1 MQKKFFVFL
10 VALVWAFSLA
20 GASIS
25 LSHVGIK
32 GPSSNPVIPGQ
43 TVYIKVDYSLTDFDE
58 EFGSV
63 DGVCASTSGPYDKA
77 RIYWYESTDGSGS
90 PLSYTDATASRI
102 ERGGIVNSVTYI
114 DSVSITLPTPTGAAE
129 NANSFKIRVRVYGDD
144 GDANTITSSLVTST
158 GYFTG
163 YSAYLQINTNTAP
176 YATNV
181 KITNPVYAKVGQTI
195 YGDYDYNDDEN
206 DEESGTTFR
215 WLISDSQSGT
225 YTAISGAT
233 NKSYTIVQADLGKYL
248 KFEVTPKNAVEP
260 GTGTAVLSDPAG
272 PVTGSPVLEF
282 NASFKTIAETSA
294 NTGAVSSETYLRI
307 DATNTIFVS
316 DITKND
322 ITVQNLPTG
331 LEVSEVQCLETSNI
345 RVYLTG
351 NATEHEFA
359 ASKNNVK
366 ITVDDAKLVGVA
378 GDKQTTNSCT
388 INFTNNPPKNLA
400 LDRVGNNYVK
410 ITWVTP
416 DGLLSSGSGL
426 RNFYIYRNDS
436 YLTSVSSSLY
446 SYTDNGVSNGTQYT
460 YKVLAEYL
468 NGTDEMSTDVILAT
482 PLAITAFSF
491 SNPPATGTIDH
502 TNKTI
507 KVAVPN
513 GTDRTA
519 LIASFTATG
528 AIVKV
533 GETTQTS
540 GTTANNFTNPVTYI
554 LTTNNDA
561 STCSYVVTV
570 NEILATPV
578 TEDGTTTTSSI
589 QAKWGAVSGAS
600 SYLLDVS
607 TNSSFSSFLPG
618 YQNKSLTSTSCIVNG
633 LNYNTAY
640 YYRVK
645 AVASDQYFNS
655 EYSTTKEVTTENVS
669 PGAGSTEI
677 NSSDETTINVGDYN
691 SGYGTIIPTV
701 KVNPTAFSPSE
712 NDIITVSMSYGTT
725 PEGLQYNL
733 AFDNASIGIGTFIL
747 SYSGLNYNP
756 TDVGYRLNGGV
767 LHSVGGG
774 GINTSDQT
782 VTFVMSSLSKGSK
795 AVYELQIV
803 LNDESGQ
810 TLPVVLTSFTAT
822 LMVQGKVRLDW
833 VTQSETNLSGF
844 RVLRNTVAEVSTA
857 IAVSSLI
864 AAANTSSTVVYSFI
878 DSEVPGNGIYYYWLQ
893 IEDLDGG
900 ISYSAALTV
909 QVTNGENPDIV
920 IPKITALLDPFP
932 NPFNP
937 SVTIPFDLAVDGR
950 VTLKIYNLKG
960 QLIRDLLDENRPAAS
975 HRVLWDGKDNKMHN
989 VSTGTYIILMN
1000 APNYRSSHKIS
1011 LLK

>member
-1 MQKKFFVFL
+1 MQKKLFVFL
-10 VALVWAFSLA
+10 VALVWTIALA
-20 GASIS
+20 GQS
-25 LSHVGIK
+25 LTLNKVGIK
-32 GPSSNPVIPGQ
+32 AAGGGQ
-43 TVYIKVDYSLTDFDE
+43 TIHLGERVIVYLEYTTT
-58 EFGSV
+58 EFENDGSV
-63 DGVCASTSGPYDKA
+63 ECLGYATTGSNNNQLRLYWWNDDTQDSYVYCNVRSLNRIISENGTFNDTVSFVLPTPPSDQNRIRVKFRIFGDSDGDGNVVYSSVQESGY
-77 RIYWYESTDGSGS
+77 GS
-90 PLSYTDATASRI
+90 PTGYYQYL
-102 ERGGIVNSVTYI
+102 NI
-114 DSVSITLPTPTGAAE
+114 DRNVAPEARNVSIT
-129 NANSFKIRVRVYGDD
+129 
-144 GDANTITSSLVTST
+144 
-158 GYFTG
+158 
-163 YSAYLQINTNTAP
+163 
-176 YATNV
+176 
-181 KITNPVYAKVGQTI
+181 NPEFAKVGQTLQGS
-195 YGDYDYNDDEN
+195 YTYYDADNDTQ
-206 DEESGTTFR
+206 SGTTFR
-215 WLISDSQSGT
+215 WLRSDSQTGT
-225 YTAISGAT
+225 YTAITGAT
-233 NKSYTIVQADLGKYL
+233 NQSYTVVQADLGKYL
-248 KFEVTPKNAVEP
+248 KFEVTPRASTGISP
-260 GTGTAVLSDPAG
+260 GTTVLSSPTG
-272 PVTGSPVLEF
+272 QVTGAPVLEF
-282 NASFKTIAETSA
+282 NATYKTIAETSA

-307 DATNTIFVS
+307 DATNTTFAS
-316 DITKND
+316 DITED
-322 ITVQNLPTG
+322 YISIQGLPTG
-331 LEVSEVQCLETSNI
+331 LQVSDVQCLETSNI
-345 RVYLTG
+345 RIYLSG
-351 NATEHEFA
+351 NATYHEYA
-359 ASKNNVK
+359 ASVSNVK
-366 ITVDDAKLVGVA
+366 ITVDSLKLVGVS
-378 GDKQTTNSCT
+378 GDKQTTNSASV
-388 INFTNNPPKNLA
+388 NFINNPPTGLA
-400 LDRVGNNYVK
+400 LDSVGNNYVK
-410 ITWVTP
+410 ITWNNP
-416 DGLLSSGSGL
+416 AGLLASNSGL
-426 RNFYIYRNDS
+426 DYFNILRNEQLIYTYYFDKGT
-436 YLTSVSSSLY
+436 YY
-446 SYTDNGVSNGTQYT
+446 YTDNNVTNGTQYR
-460 YKVLAEYL
+460 YKVQAVYEAGTPETSAEQK
-468 NGTDEMSTDVILAT
+468 AT

-491 SNPPATGTIDH
+491 SNPPATGTINH

-645 AVASDQYFNS
+645 AVASDPDLNS
-655 EYSTTKEVTTENVS
+655 NYSTTKEVTTENVAA
-669 PGAGSTEI
+669 GEGSTEI
-677 NSSDETTINVGDYN
+677 NSSEETTINVGNYD
-691 SGYGTIIPTV
+691 SGHGTITPTV
-701 KVNPTAFSPSE
+701 KVDPTAFSPSE
-712 NDIITVSMSYGTT
+712 NNLITVSMSYGTT

-767 LHSVGGG
+767 LHSVGGD
-774 GINTSDQT
+774 GINTSDKT
-782 VTFVMSSLSKGSK
+782 VTFEMSSLSKGSK

-864 AAANTSSTVVYSFI
+864 AAANTSSTVVYS
-878 DSEVPGNGIYYYWLQ
+878 L
-893 IEDLDGG
+893 L
-900 ISYSAALTV
+900 
-909 QVTNGENPDIV
+909 IV
-920 IPKITALLDPFP
+920 KFRVMVFTIT
-932 NPFNP
+932 
-937 SVTIPFDLAVDGR
+937 GY
-950 VTLKIYNLKG
+950 K
-960 QLIRDLLDENRPAAS
+960 
-975 HRVLWDGKDNKMHN
+975 
-989 VSTGTYIILMN
+989 
-1000 APNYRSSHKIS
+1000 
-1011 LLK
+1011 

>member
-1 MQKKFFVFL
+1 MQKKLFVFL
-10 VALVWAFSLA
+10 VALVWTIALA
-20 GASIS
+20 GQS
-25 LSHVGIK
+25 LTLNKVGIK
-32 GPSSNPVIPGQ
+32 AAGGGQ
-43 TVYIKVDYSLTDFDE
+43 TIHLGERVIVYLEYTTT
-58 EFGSV
+58 EFENDGSV
-63 DGVCASTSGPYDKA
+63 ECLGYATTGSNNNQLRLYWWNDDTQDSYVYCNVRSLNRIISENGTFNDTVSFVLPTPPSDQNRIRVKFRIFGDSDGDGNVVYSSVQESGY
-77 RIYWYESTDGSGS
+77 GS
-90 PLSYTDATASRI
+90 PTGYYQYL
-102 ERGGIVNSVTYI
+102 NI
-114 DSVSITLPTPTGAAE
+114 DRNVAPEARNVSIT
-129 NANSFKIRVRVYGDD
+129 
-144 GDANTITSSLVTST
+144 
-158 GYFTG
+158 
-163 YSAYLQINTNTAP
+163 
-176 YATNV
+176 
-181 KITNPVYAKVGQTI
+181 NPEFAKVGQTLQGS
-195 YGDYDYNDDEN
+195 YTYYDADNDTQ
-206 DEESGTTFR
+206 SGTTFR
-215 WLISDSQSGT
+215 WLRSDSQTGT
-225 YTAISGAT
+225 YTAITGAT
-233 NKSYTIVQADLGKYL
+233 NQSYTVVQADLGKYL
-248 KFEVTPKNAVEP
+248 KFEVTPRASTGISP
-260 GTGTAVLSDPAG
+260 GTTVLSSPTG
-272 PVTGSPVLEF
+272 QVTGAPVLEF
-282 NASFKTIAETSA
+282 NATYKTIAETSA

-307 DATNTIFVS
+307 DATNTTFAS
-316 DITKND
+316 DITED
-322 ITVQNLPTG
+322 YISIQGLPTG
-331 LEVSEVQCLETSNI
+331 LQVSDVQCLETSNI
-345 RVYLTG
+345 RIYLSG
-351 NATEHEFA
+351 NATYHEYA
-359 ASKNNVK
+359 ASVSNVK
-366 ITVDDAKLVGVA
+366 ITVDSLKLVGVS
-378 GDKQTTNSCT
+378 GDKQTTNSASV
-388 INFTNNPPKNLA
+388 NFINNPPTGLA
-400 LDRVGNNYVK
+400 LDSVGNNYVK
-410 ITWVTP
+410 ITWNNP
-416 DGLLSSGSGL
+416 AGLLASNSGL
-426 RNFYIYRNDS
+426 DYFNILRNEQLIYTYYFDKGT
-436 YLTSVSSSLY
+436 YY
-446 SYTDNGVSNGTQYT
+446 YTDNNVTNGTQYR
-460 YKVLAEYL
+460 YKVQAVYEAGTPETSAEQK
-468 NGTDEMSTDVILAT
+468 AT

-491 SNPPATGTIDH
+491 SNPPATGTINH

-607 TNSSFSSFLPG
+607 TNSSFSTFLPG

-645 AVASDQYFNS
+645 AVASDPDLNS
-655 EYSTTKEVTTENVS
+655 NYSTTKEVTTENVAA
-669 PGAGSTEI
+669 GEGSTEI
-677 NSSDETTINVGDYN
+677 NSSEETTINVGNYD
-691 SGYGTIIPTV
+691 SGHGTITPTV
-701 KVNPTAFSPSE
+701 KVDPTAFSPSE
-712 NDIITVSMSYGTT
+712 NNLITVSMSYGTT

-767 LHSVGGG
+767 LHSVGGD
-774 GINTSDQT
+774 GINTSDKT
-782 VTFVMSSLSKGSK
+782 VTFEMSSLSKGSK

>member
-645 AVASDQYFNS
+645 AVASDPDLNS
-655 EYSTTKEVTTENVS
+655 NYSTTKEVTTENVAA
-669 PGAGSTEI
+669 GEGSTEI
-677 NSSDETTINVGDYN
+677 NSSEETTINVGNYD
-691 SGYGTIIPTV
+691 SGHGTITPTV
-701 KVNPTAFSPSE
+701 KVDPTAFSPSE
-712 NDIITVSMSYGTT
+712 NNLITVSMSYGTT

-767 LHSVGGG
+767 LHSVGGD
-774 GINTSDQT
+774 GINTSDKT
-782 VTFVMSSLSKGSK
+782 VTFEMSSLSKGSK

>member
-1 MQKKFFVFL
+1 MQKKLFVFL
-10 VALVWAFSLA
+10 VALVWTIALA
-20 GASIS
+20 GQS
-25 LSHVGIK
+25 LTLNKVGIK
-32 GPSSNPVIPGQ
+32 AAGGGQ
-43 TVYIKVDYSLTDFDE
+43 TIHLGERVIVYLEYTTT
-58 EFGSV
+58 EFENDGSV
-63 DGVCASTSGPYDKA
+63 ECLGYATTGSNNNQLRLYWWNDDTQDSYVYCNVRSLNRIISENGTFNDTVSFVLPTPPSDQNRIRVKFRIFGDSDGDGNVVYSSVQESGY
-77 RIYWYESTDGSGS
+77 GS
-90 PLSYTDATASRI
+90 PTGYYQYL
-102 ERGGIVNSVTYI
+102 NI
-114 DSVSITLPTPTGAAE
+114 DRNVAPEARNVSIT
-129 NANSFKIRVRVYGDD
+129 
-144 GDANTITSSLVTST
+144 
-158 GYFTG
+158 
-163 YSAYLQINTNTAP
+163 
-176 YATNV
+176 
-181 KITNPVYAKVGQTI
+181 NPEFAKVGQTLQGS
-195 YGDYDYNDDEN
+195 YTYYDADNDTQ
-206 DEESGTTFR
+206 SGTTFR
-215 WLISDSQSGT
+215 WLRSDSQTGT
-225 YTAISGAT
+225 YTAITGAT
-233 NKSYTIVQADLGKYL
+233 NQSYTVVQADLGKYL
-248 KFEVTPKNAVEP
+248 KFEVTPRASTGISP
-260 GTGTAVLSDPAG
+260 GTTVLSSPTG
-272 PVTGSPVLEF
+272 QVTGAPVLEF
-282 NASFKTIAETSA
+282 NATYKTIAETSA

-307 DATNTIFVS
+307 DATNTTFAS
-316 DITKND
+316 DITED
-322 ITVQNLPTG
+322 YISIQGLPTG
-331 LEVSEVQCLETSNI
+331 LQVSDVQCLETSNI
-345 RVYLTG
+345 RIYLSG
-351 NATEHEFA
+351 NATYHEYA
-359 ASKNNVK
+359 ASVSNVK
-366 ITVDDAKLVGVA
+366 ITVDSLKLVGVS
-378 GDKQTTNSCT
+378 GDKQTTNSASV
-388 INFTNNPPKNLA
+388 NFINNPPTGLA
-400 LDRVGNNYVK
+400 LDSVGNNYVK
-410 ITWVTP
+410 ITWNNP
-416 DGLLSSGSGL
+416 AGLLASNSGL
-426 RNFYIYRNDS
+426 DYFNILRNEQLIYTYYFDKGT
-436 YLTSVSSSLY
+436 YY
-446 SYTDNGVSNGTQYT
+446 YTDNNVTNGTQYR
-460 YKVLAEYL
+460 YKVQAVYEAGTPETSAEQK
-468 NGTDEMSTDVILAT
+468 AT

-645 AVASDQYFNS
+645 AVASDPDLNS
-655 EYSTTKEVTTENVS
+655 NYSTTKEVTTENVAA
-669 PGAGSTEI
+669 GEGSTEI
-677 NSSDETTINVGDYN
+677 NSSEETTINVGNYD
-691 SGYGTIIPTV
+691 SGHGTITPTV
-701 KVNPTAFSPSE
+701 KVDPTAFSPSE
-712 NDIITVSMSYGTT
+712 NNLITVSMSYGTT

-733 AFDNASIGIGTFIL
+733 AFDNASIGIGTFVL
-747 SYSGLNYNP
+747 SYIGLSYDP
-756 TDVGYRLNGGV
+756 TDVGYRLNGGA
-767 LHSVGGG
+767 LQSVGGD
-774 GINTSDQT
+774 GINTSDKT
-782 VTFVMSSLSKGSK
+782 VTFEMSSLSKGSK

>member
-1 MQKKFFVFL
+1 MQKKLFVFL
-10 VALVWAFSLA
+10 VALVWTIALA
-20 GASIS
+20 GQS
-25 LSHVGIK
+25 LTLNKVGIK
-32 GPSSNPVIPGQ
+32 AAGGGQ
-43 TVYIKVDYSLTDFDE
+43 TIHLGERVIVYLEYTTT
-58 EFGSV
+58 EFENDGSV
-63 DGVCASTSGPYDKA
+63 ECLGYATTGSNNNQLRLYWWNDDTQDSYVYCNVRSLNRIISENGTFNDTVSFVLPTPPSDQNRIRVKFRIFGDSDGDGNVVYSSVQESGY
-77 RIYWYESTDGSGS
+77 GS
-90 PLSYTDATASRI
+90 PTGYYQYL
-102 ERGGIVNSVTYI
+102 NI
-114 DSVSITLPTPTGAAE
+114 DRNVAPEARNVSIT
-129 NANSFKIRVRVYGDD
+129 
-144 GDANTITSSLVTST
+144 
-158 GYFTG
+158 
-163 YSAYLQINTNTAP
+163 
-176 YATNV
+176 
-181 KITNPVYAKVGQTI
+181 NPEFAKVGQTLQGS
-195 YGDYDYNDDEN
+195 YTYYDADNDTQ
-206 DEESGTTFR
+206 SGTTFR
-215 WLISDSQSGT
+215 WLRSDSQTGT
-225 YTAISGAT
+225 YTAITGAT
-233 NKSYTIVQADLGKYL
+233 NQSYTVVQADLGKYL
-248 KFEVTPKNAVEP
+248 KFEVTPRASTGISP
-260 GTGTAVLSDPAG
+260 GTTVLSSPTG
-272 PVTGSPVLEF
+272 QVTGAPVLEF
-282 NASFKTIAETSA
+282 NATYKTIAETSA

-307 DATNTIFVS
+307 DATNTTFAS
-316 DITKND
+316 DITED
-322 ITVQNLPTG
+322 YISIQGLPTG
-331 LEVSEVQCLETSNI
+331 LQVSDVQCLETSNI
-345 RVYLTG
+345 RIYLSG
-351 NATEHEFA
+351 NATYHEYA
-359 ASKNNVK
+359 ASVSNVK
-366 ITVDDAKLVGVA
+366 ITVDSLKLVGVS
-378 GDKQTTNSCT
+378 GDKQTTNSASV
-388 INFTNNPPKNLA
+388 NFINNPPTGLA
-400 LDRVGNNYVK
+400 LDSVGNNYVK
-410 ITWVTP
+410 ITWNNP
-416 DGLLSSGSGL
+416 AGLLASNSGL
-426 RNFYIYRNDS
+426 DYFNILRNEQLIYTYYFDKGT
-436 YLTSVSSSLY
+436 YY
-446 SYTDNGVSNGTQYT
+446 YTDNNVTNGTQYR
-460 YKVLAEYL
+460 YKVQAVYEAGTPETSAEQK
-468 NGTDEMSTDVILAT
+468 AT

-645 AVASDQYFNS
+645 AVASDPDLNS
-655 EYSTTKEVTTENVS
+655 NYSTTKEVTTENVS

-677 NSSDETTINVGDYN
+677 NSSEETTINVGNYD
-691 SGYGTIIPTV
+691 SGHGTITPTV
-701 KVNPTAFSPSE
+701 KVDPTAFSPSE
-712 NDIITVSMSYGTT
+712 NNLITVSMSYGAT

-733 AFDNASIGIGTFIL
+733 AFDNASIGIGTFVL
-747 SYSGLNYNP
+747 SYIGLSYDP
-756 TDVGYRLNGGV
+756 TDVGYRLNGGA
-767 LHSVGGG
+767 LQSVGGD
-774 GINTSDQT
+774 GINTSDKT
-782 VTFVMSSLSKGSK
+782 VTFEMSSLSKGSK